1 MKTNNKCAAVR
12 LEKSKLVA
20 AIAVLAMVV
29 CAFAVLAPV
38 AEETDTTATGIVADP
53 LKDKAQVDGTLTYDE
68 TSKIYTIGS
77 AATITLKSNVEL
89 KQVRFAG
96 NYALTIASEANAVKT
111 LTVNYDFNGKTGEN
125 NIFAVSSLTLNNV
138 NLTVVQ
144 KDTGRTTG
152 PGEAEA
158 KNSVFGNMA
167 VTVDGKSIMTVT
179 CDENSNRVF
188 YNNSSTLTINGA
200 TAKVVMDQATSM
212 TVKLVMTGG
221 STLEIKNPRGTAGN
235 FYPAITNGGNSKITV
250 TDGSNSTIR
259 FYANDGSTGI
269 ASLEGVTITA
279 DCPVALYNN
288 TNNTSNAAEFYFDGS
303 TINATKV
310 VIAQSGTNENG
321 VTLKNGTFNVDAIS
335 DESISKPNKTNPPAI
350 TPVYTLDKTVF
361 KGQTAV
367 DAGVT
372 LLGTAKF
379 SAIGDSLEFAKGA
392 KLGDQGTA
400 FVISNTAGGNTN
412 SISLKA
418 TAGENGLKMVA
429 GSVEISGEIL
439 TTTALAAA
447 IDAASGDVILKNVT
461 ITNSNTT
468 STTAL
473 TIPNTVKIEGLLT
486 ISKDT
491 NVVINT
497 ADADVKGTIIAE
509 TGSDVTVATINVAAK
524 TIGEVK
530 VGSSTTT
537 GTAASMIVNDLADI
551 KAAVADG
558 RVFDLQAAGNITIS
572 EKYAFPAGFT
582 LNMGNYELIILDT
595 TFTNDGT
602 IIVDAGKLKIGND
615 TTGTTPLA
623 KPTSILV
630 NNGEIKTAGAIT
642 VNADGK
648 IENSGAISKNGGSAH
663 AVTGN
668 GTFENLTGGVVGFA
682 VNTKKVEGVSY
693 DVNMTTDITQDTVF
707 GSLQNVIIPEGQT
720 LTIQRTAVMTIMGKL
735 TVNGT
740 LNVEGELIIAGASGA
755 SMEINGTVNVT
766 AEKTPAGKLTIGK
779 TGESGVAT
787 ITSTGKLIATE
798 KATVEIDNGA
808 IIVDGTMEM
817 QNASILK
824 SSVAPAAEVTIKGH
838 EAPATGL
845 VVTSAGSLTLQGY
858 FDPAGVKVLSMGAV
872 VLDNASVTA
881 KTNGSLIVYLG
892 SKDASFVIKSTLLYG
907 GTVTVTDE
915 GLVLKD
921 YSKQTADGN
930 KRDVV
935 TSANANSIVFT
946 GATSVDYT
954 KMNGEV
960 KFVESVVAK
969 TGVDKKISYTHTIDV
984 AGTIAGVPV
993 SSTLT
998 SFENVKMTAGINGTG
1013 EQAATATNFSD
1024 FKKAVG
1030 GVTVSGDLT
1039 IGAYVAVNNNGKLA
1053 VSGNVVINDTNARQ
1067 MTNAGT
1073 GIITVSGKIA
1083 ISTADT
1089 AKIKQIANT
1098 GIISAAYY
1106 EIVTGSGTSKVTTY
1120 TYSTLEAAVPA
1131 VADASNVN
1139 TNKDIKIMGSSDY
1152 PVVVKNDLEI
1162 VKGVTVTLDRDAKLV
1177 VGASDNRDIVLTVAD
1192 GSKMTSAKNQVEV
1205 FATLTFV
1212 NKTNDATVG
1221 TISDVTVEDES
1232 KTGSR
1237 TYTNIYTSIAK
1248 SNPGDVINVTRSTD
1262 EGYLELDK
1270 NLTIPDGVTLV
1281 ASDRYD
1287 ALLLKN
1293 GVTLTID
1300 GTLVAEQAVYAEKLF
1315 GITAMNVVGEK
1326 ESSAIVVNGTMKV
1339 ASDVSFAY
1347 GNNTAATSTA
1357 YASIATNAPIA
1368 GAYYEIENY
1377 RVVSSLKIAA
1387 DSVENIQ
1394 SDITVNGP
1402 VVAGDIVFNATDDCT
1417 TIVIGYAT
1425 DVVKA
1430 PASADKVY
1438 TSLTVTS
1445 LTINGGK
1452 LFANGFLNGNVIVG
1466 EATLAASNIKNLK
1479 VADSEGM
1486 VVFGAPVNADNV
1498 LSTKASLKLTAG
1510 TAIFK
1515 TVDSVAFDS
1524 KIAFTVSNGAV
1535 AEIDNAT
1542 FTGKLTIEGTVSV
1555 KSGKTLTAGTV
1566 VVKDNGVLAVESSSS
1581 TTSEG
1586 IANVDALYVG
1596 IAKKDYYKSTSSAA
1610 AVSGPVAVA
1619 KTAYIADGTTI
1630 SEELS
1635 TALTGSTYKSTAFYV
1650 DGKIW
1655 FTAYALASLSDSEK
1669 AITVNQAPVE
1679 NAILSGWSKTKNGTV
1694 DVEKTASMKIGDN
1707 TKLYA
1712 VVVKDIYNIV
1722 IKADEGI
1729 ADVYINGQAMF
1740 YGLVADANET
1750 GYYYAYTATVSAGDY
1765 KVTYTLKN
1773 GWSGDAKLTG
1783 DNISGMSFKVSGTP
1797 ADDKPIQKVY
1807 QLSGVEK
1814 SGYVEPVTPSEDDG
1828 NDGLTITDYL
1838 LIVLVVLIVIL
1849 AVIVA
1854 MRLMRS

>member
-1 MKTNNKCAAVR
+1 MTTNNKCAAVR

-38 AEETDTTATGIVADP
+38 AEETDATATDIAAGP

-77 AATITLKSNVEL
+77 DATITLKSDVEL

-96 NYALTIASEANAVKT
+96 SYALTIASGATAVKT
-111 LTVNYDFNGKTGEN
+111 LTVNYDFNGKTEEN

-152 PGEAEA
+152 PGEAEP

-212 TVKLVMTGG
+212 TVKLVMAGG

-259 FYANDGSTGI
+259 FYATAGSGNI
-269 ASLEGVTITA
+269 ASLKGVTITA

-288 TNNTSNAAEFYFDGS
+288 TISDVATFDFEGS
-303 TINATKV
+303 TINATKI
-310 VIAQSGTNENG
+310 VIAQSKELTNG
-321 VTLKNGTFNVDAIS
+321 VTLKNGTFNVDNIS
-335 DESISKPNKTNPPAI
+335 NESISHPNKTNPPAI
-350 TPVYTLDKTVF
+350 IPVYTLDGTVF
-361 KGQTAV
+361 KGQTSV

-372 LLGTAKF
+372 LLGTASF

-392 KLGDQGTA
+392 KLGNTTGFALT
-400 FVISNTAGGNTN
+400 FSGNTAT
-412 SISLKA
+412 LAA

-439 TTTALAAA
+439 TTTELAAT
-447 IDAASGDVILKNVT
+447 IAATGGDVILKNVT
-461 ITNSNTT
+461 ITNSGTT

-473 TIPNTVKIEGLLT
+473 TIPEIVKIEGLLT

-491 NVVINT
+491 EVVINT

-509 TGSDVTVATINVAAK
+509 TGSDVTVATGVKAK
-524 TIGEVK
+524 TIGSVTVSGE
-530 VGSSTTT
+530 TEPTA
-537 GTAASMIVNDLADI
+537 GTAVSMIVNDLADI
-551 KAAVADG
+551 KAVVADG

-582 LNMGNYELIILDT
+582 LDMGSYELIILNT

-602 IIVDAGKLKIGND
+602 IIVGDGKLKIGNA
-615 TTGTTPLA
+615 TAGTAPLA

-630 NNGEIKTAGAIT
+630 NNGEIKTAGTIT

-648 IENSGAISKNGGSAH
+648 IENSGAISKNGGSSH
-663 AVTGN
+663 AVTGD

-707 GSLQNVIIPEGQT
+707 GSLQNVIVPEGQT

-798 KATVEIDNGA
+798 KATVEIVDGA
-808 IIVDGTMEM
+808 IVVDGTMEM
-817 QNASILK
+817 QNASILM
-824 SSVAPAAEVTIKGH
+824 SSVTPAAEVTVKGH
-838 EAPATGL
+838 EKPATGL

-858 FDPAGVKVLSMGAV
+858 FGDETNDVKVLNMGAV

-881 KTNGSLIVYLG
+881 KTNKNLTIYLG
-892 SKDASFVIKSTLLYG
+892 SKDASFVIKSALLYG

-915 GLVLKD
+915 RLVLKD
-921 YSKQTADGN
+921 YSKQTADDN

-935 TSANANSIVFT
+935 TSANANKIVFT
-946 GATSVDYT
+946 GATGVDYT

-969 TGVDKKISYTHTIDV
+969 TGVDKKITYTHTIDV

-993 SSTLT
+993 SSTAT
-998 SFENVKMTAGINGTG
+998 EFTGKQMTVGITGAG

-1030 GVTVSGDLT
+1030 GITVSGDLT
-1039 IGAYVAVNNNGKLA
+1039 IGAYVAVTNNGKLA
-1053 VSGNVVINDTNARQ
+1053 VSGNVVINDSNARQ

-1089 AKIKQIANT
+1089 AKIKQIANS

-1377 RVVSSLKIAA
+1377 KVVSSLKIAA

-1394 SDITVNGP
+1394 SDITINGP
-1402 VVAGDIVFNATDDCT
+1402 VVAGDIVFNATDNCT

-1425 DVVKA
+1425 DIVKA

-1452 LFANGFLNGNVIVG
+1452 LFVNGFLNGNVVAG

-1510 TAIFK
+1510 TAVFK

-1596 IAKKDYYKSTSSAA
+1596 IVKDDYYKSTSSAA

-1635 TALTGSTYKSTAFYV
+1635 TVLTGSTYKSTTFYV
-1650 DGKIW
+1650 DGKVW
-1655 FTAYALASLSDSEK
+1655 FTAYALASLSDAEK
-1669 AITVNQAPVE
+1669 AITVNKAPVE
-1679 NAILSGWSKTKNGTV
+1679 NAILSGWSKTENGAV
-1694 DVEKTASMKIGDN
+1694 DVEKTDSMKIGDN
-1707 TKLYA
+1707 AKLYA
-1712 VVVKDIYNIV
+1712 VVVKDIYNII

-1740 YGLVADANET
+1740 YGLVADGNET

-1783 DNISGMSFKVSGTP
+1783 DNVSGMSFKVSGTP

-1828 NDGLTITDYL
+1828 NDGLIVTDYL

-1849 AVIVA
+1849 AFNVS

>member
-1 MKTNNKCAAVR
+1 
-12 LEKSKLVA
+12 
-20 AIAVLAMVV
+20 
-29 CAFAVLAPV
+29 
-38 AEETDTTATGIVADP
+38 
-53 LKDKAQVDGTLTYDE
+53 
-68 TSKIYTIGS
+68 
-77 AATITLKSNVEL
+77 
-89 KQVRFAG
+89 
-96 NYALTIASEANAVKT
+96 
-111 LTVNYDFNGKTGEN
+111 
-125 NIFAVSSLTLNNV
+125 
-138 NLTVVQ
+138 
-144 KDTGRTTG
+144 
-152 PGEAEA
+152 
-158 KNSVFGNMA
+158 MA

-212 TVKLVMTGG
+212 TVKLVMTGD

-259 FYANDGSTGI
+259 FYATAGSGNI
-269 ASLEGVTITA
+269 ASLKGVTITA

-288 TNNTSNAAEFYFDGS
+288 KISDVATFDFEGS
-303 TINATKV
+303 TINATKI
-310 VIAQSGTNENG
+310 VIAQSMELTNG
-321 VTLKNGTFNVDAIS
+321 VTLKNGTFNVDNIS
-335 DESISKPNKTNPPAI
+335 NESISNPNKTNPPAI
-350 TPVYTLDKTVF
+350 IPVYTLDGTVF
-361 KGQTAV
+361 KGQTSV

-372 LLGTAKF
+372 LLGTASF

-392 KLGDQGTA
+392 KLGNTTGFALT
-400 FVISNTAGGNTN
+400 FSENTAT
-412 SISLKA
+412 LAA

-439 TTTALAAA
+439 TTTELAAT
-447 IDAASGDVILKNVT
+447 IAATGGDVVLKNVT
-461 ITNSNTT
+461 IAAGTGSNEVQ
-468 STTAL
+468 
-473 TIPNTVKIEGLLT
+473 IPSTVKIEGLLT
-486 ISKDT
+486 VNAGAKVNIQITSD
-491 NVVINT
+491 NIN
-497 ADADVKGTIIAE
+497 GTIIAE
-509 TGSDVTVATINVAAK
+509 TDSEVKVVDGVGAK
-524 TIGEVK
+524 TIGNVT
-530 VGSSTTT
+530 VGSSTESTT
-537 GTAASMIVNDLADI
+537 GTATSMIVNDLADI

-558 RVFDLQAAGNITIS
+558 RVFDLQAAGNITID

-582 LNMGNYELIILDT
+582 LDMGSYELIILNT

-602 IIVDAGKLKIGND
+602 IIVGADKLKIGNA
-615 TTGTTPLA
+615 TAGTTPLA

-648 IENSGAISKNGGSAH
+648 IENSGAISKNGGSNH
-663 AVTGN
+663 QVTGD

-766 AEKTPAGKLTIGK
+766 AEKTPAGKLTVGK

-787 ITSTGKLIATE
+787 ITSAGKLIATE
-798 KATVEIDNGA
+798 KATVEIVNGA
-808 IIVDGTMEM
+808 IVVDGTMEM
-817 QNASILK
+817 QNASTLK
-824 SSVAPAAEVTIKGH
+824 SSIVAPAAEVTVKGH

-858 FDPAGVKVLSMGAV
+858 FDPAGVKVLNMGAV

-881 KTNGSLIVYLG
+881 QTNGSLTVYLG
-892 SKDASFVIKSTLLYG
+892 SKDASFVIKSALLYG

-921 YSKQTADGN
+921 YSKQTTDGN
-930 KRDVV
+930 KRDLV
-935 TSANANSIVFT
+935 TSANIITFS
-946 GATSVDYT
+946 GATETGITYT

-969 TGVDKKISYTHTIDV
+969 TGVDKKITYTHTIDV

-998 SFENVKMTAGINGTG
+998 SFENVKMTAKINGAG
-1013 EQAATATNFSD
+1013 EQAADASANFSD

-1030 GVTVSGDLT
+1030 GITVSGDLT

-1053 VSGNVVINDTNARQ
+1053 VSGNVVINDSNARD
-1067 MTNAGT
+1067 MTNS

-1089 AKIKQIANT
+1089 TKVHKIANT

-1139 TNKDIKIMGSSDY
+1139 TNKDIKIMGSSNY

-1270 NLTIPDGVTLV
+1270 NLTIPEGVTLV

-1377 RVVSSLKIAA
+1377 KVVSSLKIAA

-1417 TIVIGYAT
+1417 TIVIEYAT

-1510 TAIFK
+1510 TAVFK

-1650 DGKIW
+1650 DGKVW

-1679 NAILSGWSKTKNGTV
+1679 NAILSGWSKTENGTV

>member
-38 AEETDTTATGIVADP
+38 AEGTDATASTIDGP
-53 LKDKAQVDGTLTYDE
+53 LKDKVQVDGTLMYDD
-68 TSKIYTIGS
+68 TSKTYTIGS
-77 AATITLKSNVEL
+77 NATITLKSDVEL
-89 KQVRFAG
+89 EQVRFAG
-96 NYALTIASEANAVKT
+96 NYALTIASEATAVKT

-152 PGEAEA
+152 PGEAEP

-188 YNNSSTLTINGA
+188 YNNNSTLTIKGA
-200 TAKVVMDQATSM
+200 TARVVMDQATSM

-235 FYPAITNGGNSKITV
+235 FYPAITAGGNSKIKV

-269 ASLEGVTITA
+269 ASLKGVTITA

-288 TNNTSNAAEFYFDGS
+288 TNNTSNATAFDFDGS
-303 TINATKV
+303 TIEAPEI
-310 VIAQSGTNENG
+310 VIAQSGENRNG
-321 VTLKNGTFNVDAIS
+321 VTLKKGTFNVDAIS
-335 DESISKPNKTNPPAI
+335 DESISNPYKTNPPAI
-350 TPVYTLDKTVF
+350 TPVYTLDETVF

-372 LLGTAKF
+372 LLGSAKF

-392 KLGDQGTA
+392 KLGDQNTA
-400 FVISNTAGGNTN
+400 LIISNTANN
-412 SISLKA
+412 SINSITLKA

-447 IDAASGDVILKNVT
+447 IDAASGDVVLKNVT

-473 TIPNTVKIEGLLT
+473 TIPDAVKIEGLLT

-497 ADADVKGTIIAE
+497 ADANVKGTIIAE
-509 TGSDVTVATINVAAK
+509 TGSVVTVQTGVDAK
-524 TIGEVK
+524 TIGK
-530 VGSSTTT
+530 VTVGTGSEPKT
-537 GTAASMIVNDLADI
+537 GTAESMIVNDLADI
-551 KAAVADG
+551 KVAVADG
-558 RVFDLQAAGNITIS
+558 RASDLKAAENITID

-582 LNMGNYELIILDT
+582 LDMNDHKLIILDT

-602 IIVDAGKLKIGND
+602 IVVKANKLEIGED
-615 TTGTTPLA
+615 TGTTPLA

-648 IENSGAISKNGGSAH
+648 IENSGAISKNGGSNH
-663 AVTGN
+663 QVTGY

-735 TVNGT
+735 TVNGI
-740 LNVEGELIIAGASGA
+740 LNIEGELIIAGASGA
-755 SMEINGTVNVT
+755 SMGINGTVNVT

-779 TGESGVAT
+779 TGQSGVAT
-787 ITSTGKLIATE
+787 VTSAGKLIATE
-798 KATVEIDNGA
+798 KATVEIVNGDGA

-824 SSVAPAAEVTIKGH
+824 SSVAPAAEVTVKGH

-845 VVTSAGSLTLQGY
+845 VITSAGSLTLQGY
-858 FDPAGVKVLSMGAV
+858 FDPAGVKVLNMGAV

-881 KTNGSLIVYLG
+881 QTNGSLTVYLG
-892 SKDASFVIKSTLLYG
+892 SKDASFVIKSALLYG

-921 YSKQTADGN
+921 YSKQTTDGN
-930 KRDVV
+930 KRDLV
-935 TSANANSIVFT
+935 TSANTITFS
-946 GATSVDYT
+946 GATETGITYT

-969 TGVDKKISYTHTIDV
+969 TGVDKKITYTHTIDV

-998 SFENVKMTAGINGTG
+998 DLDGVKMTAGINGAG
-1013 EQAATATNFSD
+1013 EQAATTTNFSD

-1030 GVTVSGDLT
+1030 GITVSGDLA
-1039 IGAYVAVNNNGKLA
+1039 IGAYVAVTNSGKLA
-1053 VSGNVVINDTNARQ
+1053 VSGNVVINDSNARD
-1067 MTNAGT
+1067 MTNS

-1089 AKIKQIANT
+1089 TKVHKIANT
-1098 GIISAAYY
+1098 RIISAAYY

-1139 TNKDIKIMGSSDY
+1139 TSKDIKVMGSSDY

-1177 VGASDNRDIVLTVAD
+1177 VGASDNRDVVLTVAD
-1192 GSKMTSAKNQVEV
+1192 GSKITSAKNQIEV
-1205 FATLTFV
+1205 FATLTFI
-1212 NKTNDATVG
+1212 NKTNDSTVG

-1270 NLTIPDGVTLV
+1270 NLTIPEGVTLV

-1377 RVVSSLKIAA
+1377 KVVSSLKIAA

-1394 SDITVNGP
+1394 GDITVNGP

-1417 TIVIGYAT
+1417 SIVIGYAT

-1452 LFANGFLNGNVIVG
+1452 LFVNGFLNGNVIVG

-1486 VVFGAPVNADNV
+1486 VVYGAPVNADNV
-1498 LSTKASLKLTAG
+1498 LATKASLKLTAG
-1510 TAIFK
+1510 TAVFK

-1555 KSGKTLTAGTV
+1555 KSGKTLAAGTV

-1596 IAKKDYYKSTSSAA
+1596 IVKDDYYKSTSSAA

-1635 TALTGSTYKSTAFYV
+1635 TVLTGSTYKSTTFYV
-1650 DGKIW
+1650 DGKVW
-1655 FTAYALASLSDSEK
+1655 FTAYALASLSDAEK
-1669 AITVNQAPVE
+1669 AITVNKAPVE
-1679 NAILSGWSKTKNGTV
+1679 NAILSGWSKTENGAV
-1694 DVEKTASMKIGDN
+1694 DVEKTSSMKIGDN
-1707 TKLYA
+1707 AKLYA
-1712 VVVKDIYNIV
+1712 VVVKDIYNVI

-1729 ADVYINGQAMF
+1729 ADVYINGQLMT
-1740 YGLVADANET
+1740 YGLVMNDNET
-1750 GYYYAYTATVSAGDY
+1750 SVYYAYTATVSAGDY

-1783 DNISGMSFKVSGTP
+1783 DNVSGMSFKVSGTP

-1828 NDGLTITDYL
+1828 NDGLTVTDYL

>member
-38 AEETDTTATGIVADP
+38 AEETDATATDIAAGP

-68 TSKIYTIGS
+68 SSKIYTIGS
-77 AATITLKSNVEL
+77 ATTITLKSDVEL

-96 NYALTIASEANAVKT
+96 SYELTIASEATAVKT
-111 LTVNYDFNGKTGEN
+111 LTVNYDFNGKIGEN

-152 PGEAEA
+152 PGEAEP
-158 KNSVFGNMA
+158 KNSVFGNMT
-167 VTVDGKSIMTVT
+167 VTVNGKSIMTVT

-188 YNNSSTLTINGA
+188 YNKSTLTINGA
-200 TAKVVMDQATSM
+200 NAKVVMDQATSM

-235 FYPAITNGGNSKITV
+235 FYPAITDGGNSKITV

-259 FYANDGSTGI
+259 FYANYDGTKA
-269 ASLEGVTITA
+269 ASLKNVIITA

-288 TNNTSNAAEFYFDGS
+288 MDSRTATFDFSES
-303 TINATKV
+303 TIEATKI
-310 VIAQSGTNENG
+310 VIAQSIDKTNG
-321 VTLKNGTFNVDAIS
+321 VTLKNGTFDVDAIS
-335 DESISKPNKTNPPAI
+335 DEPIYSKDKHTEV
-350 TPVYTLDKTVF
+350 TPVYTLNGTVF
-361 KGQTAV
+361 KGQTTI

-372 LLGTAKF
+372 LLG
-379 SAIGDSLEFAKGA
+379 SASLSATGDSLAFTKGA
-392 KLGDQGTA
+392 KLG
-400 FVISNTAGGNTN
+400 NTEGFALTFNGNTVT
-412 SISLKA
+412 LKA
-418 TAGENGLKMVA
+418 TAGENGLRMVA
-429 GSVEISGEIL
+429 GSVEVSGEIL
-439 TTTALAAA
+439 TTTELTATIAAN
-447 IDAASGDVILKNVT
+447 GDDVVLKNVT
-461 ITNSNTT
+461 ITAGTDNSIV
-468 STTAL
+468 
-473 TIPNTVKIEGLLT
+473 TIPNSVKIEGLLT
-486 ISKDT
+486 VNAGAEVDIQTEIDH
-491 NVVINT
+491 IN
-497 ADADVKGTIIAE
+497 GTIIAE
-509 TGSDVTVATINVAAK
+509 AGSKVKVTEKVVSK
-524 TIGEVK
+524 TIGSVK
-530 VGSSTTT
+530 VGTQEDATD
-537 GTAASMIVNDLADI
+537 GTAKSMIVNDLADI

-558 RVFDLQAAGNITIS
+558 RVFDLEAAGDITIG

-582 LNMGNYELIILDT
+582 LKMVSNELIILNT

-602 IIVDAGKLKIGND
+602 ILVDAGKLKIGEG
-615 TTGTTPLA
+615 TGTTPLA

-630 NNGEIKTAGAIT
+630 NNGEIKTAGTIT

-648 IENSGAISKNGGSAH
+648 IENSGAISKNGGSNH
-663 AVTGN
+663 QVTGY

-707 GSLQNVIIPEGQT
+707 GSLQNVIVPEGQT

-779 TGESGVAT
+779 ARESGVAT

-798 KATVEIDNGA
+798 KATVEIVNGA

-824 SSVAPAAEVTIKGH
+824 SSVAPAAEVTVKGH

-845 VVTSAGSLTLQGY
+845 VITSAGSLTLQGY
-858 FDPAGVKVLSMGAV
+858 FDPAGVKVLNMGAV

-881 KTNGSLIVYLG
+881 QTNGSLTVYLG
-892 SKDASFVIKSTLLYG
+892 SKDASFVIKSALLYG

-921 YSKQTADGN
+921 YSKQTTDGN
-930 KRDVV
+930 KRDLV
-935 TSANANSIVFT
+935 TSANTITFS
-946 GATSVDYT
+946 GATETGITYT

-969 TGVDKKISYTHTIDV
+969 TGVDKKITYTHTIDV

-998 SFENVKMTAGINGTG
+998 NLDGVKMTAGINGAG

-1030 GVTVSGDLT
+1030 GITVSGDLA
-1039 IGAYVAVNNNGKLA
+1039 IGAYVAVTNNGKLA
-1053 VSGNVVINDTNARQ
+1053 VSGNVVINDSNARD
-1067 MTNAGT
+1067 MTNS

-1089 AKIKQIANT
+1089 TKVHKIANT

-1139 TNKDIKIMGSSDY
+1139 TSKDIKIMGSSDY

-1177 VGASDNRDIVLTVAD
+1177 VGASDNRDITLTVAD

-1205 FATLTFV
+1205 FATLTFI
-1212 NKTNDATVG
+1212 NKTNDSTVG

-1270 NLTIPDGVTLV
+1270 NLTIPEGVTLV

-1377 RVVSSLKIAA
+1377 KVVSSLKIAA

-1417 TIVIGYAT
+1417 SIVIGYAT

-1452 LFANGFLNGNVIVG
+1452 LFVNGFLNGNVIVG

-1486 VVFGAPVNADNV
+1486 VVYGAPVNADNV
-1498 LSTKASLKLTAG
+1498 LATKASLKLTAG
-1510 TAIFK
+1510 TAVFK

-1555 KSGKTLTAGTV
+1555 KSGKTLAAGTV

-1596 IAKKDYYKSTSSAA
+1596 IVKDDYYKSTSSAA

-1635 TALTGSTYKSTAFYV
+1635 TVLTGSTYKSTTFYV
-1650 DGKIW
+1650 DGKVW
-1655 FTAYALASLSDSEK
+1655 FTAYTLASLSDAEK
-1669 AITVNQAPVE
+1669 AITVNKAPVE
-1679 NAILSGWSKTKNGTV
+1679 NAILSGWSKTENGAV
-1694 DVEKTASMKIGDN
+1694 DVEKTSSMKIGDN
-1707 TKLYA
+1707 AKLYA
-1712 VVVKDIYNIV
+1712 VVVKDIYNVI

-1729 ADVYINGQAMF
+1729 ADVYINGQLMT
-1740 YGLVADANET
+1740 YGLVMNDNET
-1750 GYYYAYTATVSAGDY
+1750 SVYYAYTATVSAGDY

-1783 DNISGMSFKVSGTP
+1783 DNVSGMSFKVSGTP

-1828 NDGLTITDYL
+1828 NDGLTVTDYL

>member
-1 MKTNNKCAAVR
+1 M
-12 LEKSKLVA
+12 
-20 AIAVLAMVV
+20 I
-29 CAFAVLAPV
+29 
-38 AEETDTTATGIVADP
+38 P
-53 LKDKAQVDGTLTYDE
+53 L
-68 TSKIYTIGS
+68 
-77 AATITLKSNVEL
+77 
-89 KQVRFAG
+89 
-96 NYALTIASEANAVKT
+96 
-111 LTVNYDFNGKTGEN
+111 
-125 NIFAVSSLTLNNV
+125 
-138 NLTVVQ
+138 
-144 KDTGRTTG
+144 
-152 PGEAEA
+152 
-158 KNSVFGNMA
+158 
-167 VTVDGKSIMTVT
+167 
-179 CDENSNRVF
+179 
-188 YNNSSTLTINGA
+188 
-200 TAKVVMDQATSM
+200 
-212 TVKLVMTGG
+212 
-221 STLEIKNPRGTAGN
+221 
-235 FYPAITNGGNSKITV
+235 
-250 TDGSNSTIR
+250 
-259 FYANDGSTGI
+259 
-269 ASLEGVTITA
+269 
-279 DCPVALYNN
+279 
-288 TNNTSNAAEFYFDGS
+288 
-303 TINATKV
+303 
-310 VIAQSGTNENG
+310 
-321 VTLKNGTFNVDAIS
+321 
-335 DESISKPNKTNPPAI
+335 
-350 TPVYTLDKTVF
+350 
-361 KGQTAV
+361 
-367 DAGVT
+367 
-372 LLGTAKF
+372 
-379 SAIGDSLEFAKGA
+379 
-392 KLGDQGTA
+392 
-400 FVISNTAGGNTN
+400 
-412 SISLKA
+412 
-418 TAGENGLKMVA
+418 
-429 GSVEISGEIL
+429 
-439 TTTALAAA
+439 
-447 IDAASGDVILKNVT
+447 
-461 ITNSNTT
+461 
-468 STTAL
+468 
-473 TIPNTVKIEGLLT
+473 
-486 ISKDT
+486 
-491 NVVINT
+491 
-497 ADADVKGTIIAE
+497 
-509 TGSDVTVATINVAAK
+509 
-524 TIGEVK
+524 
-530 VGSSTTT
+530 
-537 GTAASMIVNDLADI
+537 
-551 KAAVADG
+551 
-558 RVFDLQAAGNITIS
+558 
-572 EKYAFPAGFT
+572 
-582 LNMGNYELIILDT
+582 
-595 TFTNDGT
+595 
-602 IIVDAGKLKIGND
+602 
-615 TTGTTPLA
+615 
-623 KPTSILV
+623 
-630 NNGEIKTAGAIT
+630 
-642 VNADGK
+642 
-648 IENSGAISKNGGSAH
+648 
-663 AVTGN
+663 
-668 GTFENLTGGVVGFA
+668 
-682 VNTKKVEGVSY
+682 
-693 DVNMTTDITQDTVF
+693 
-707 GSLQNVIIPEGQT
+707 
-720 LTIQRTAVMTIMGKL
+720 
-735 TVNGT
+735 
-740 LNVEGELIIAGASGA
+740 
-755 SMEINGTVNVT
+755 
-766 AEKTPAGKLTIGK
+766 
-779 TGESGVAT
+779 
-787 ITSTGKLIATE
+787 
-798 KATVEIDNGA
+798 
-808 IIVDGTMEM
+808 
-817 QNASILK
+817 
-824 SSVAPAAEVTIKGH
+824 
-838 EAPATGL
+838 
-845 VVTSAGSLTLQGY
+845 
-858 FDPAGVKVLSMGAV
+858 
-872 VLDNASVTA
+872 
-881 KTNGSLIVYLG
+881 
-892 SKDASFVIKSTLLYG
+892 
-907 GTVTVTDE
+907 
-915 GLVLKD
+915 
-921 YSKQTADGN
+921 
-930 KRDVV
+930 
-935 TSANANSIVFT
+935 
-946 GATSVDYT
+946 
-954 KMNGEV
+954 
-960 KFVESVVAK
+960 
-969 TGVDKKISYTHTIDV
+969 
-984 AGTIAGVPV
+984 
-993 SSTLT
+993 
-998 SFENVKMTAGINGTG
+998 
-1013 EQAATATNFSD
+1013 
-1024 FKKAVG
+1024 
-1030 GVTVSGDLT
+1030 
-1039 IGAYVAVNNNGKLA
+1039 
-1053 VSGNVVINDTNARQ
+1053 
-1067 MTNAGT
+1067 
-1073 GIITVSGKIA
+1073 
-1083 ISTADT
+1083 
-1089 AKIKQIANT
+1089 IKQITNN

-1139 TNKDIKIMGSSDY
+1139 TSKDIKIMGSSDY

-1377 RVVSSLKIAA
+1377 KVVSSLKIAA

-1417 TIVIGYAT
+1417 SIVIGYAT

-1452 LFANGFLNGNVIVG
+1452 LFADGFLNGNVIVG

-1486 VVFGAPVNADNV
+1486 VVYGAPVNADNV
-1498 LSTKASLKLTAG
+1498 TAKKASLKLTAG
-1510 TAIFK
+1510 TAVFK

-1542 FTGKLTIEGTVSV
+1542 FTGELTIEGTVSV

-1650 DGKIW
+1650 DGKVW
-1655 FTAYALASLSDSEK
+1655 FTAYALASLSDAEK
-1669 AITVNQAPVE
+1669 VITVNQAPVE
-1679 NAILSGWSKTKNGTV
+1679 NAILSGWSKTENGAV
-1694 DVEKTASMKIGDN
+1694 DVEKTDSMKIGDN
-1707 TKLYA
+1707 AKLYA
-1712 VVVKDIYNIV
+1712 VVVKDIYNVV

-1783 DNISGMSFKVSGTP
+1783 DNVSGMSFKVSGTP

-1828 NDGLTITDYL
+1828 NDGLTVTDYL

>member
-1 MKTNNKCAAVR
+1 M
-12 LEKSKLVA
+12 
-20 AIAVLAMVV
+20 
-29 CAFAVLAPV
+29 
-38 AEETDTTATGIVADP
+38 
-53 LKDKAQVDGTLTYDE
+53 
-68 TSKIYTIGS
+68 
-77 AATITLKSNVEL
+77 
-89 KQVRFAG
+89 
-96 NYALTIASEANAVKT
+96 
-111 LTVNYDFNGKTGEN
+111 
-125 NIFAVSSLTLNNV
+125 
-138 NLTVVQ
+138 
-144 KDTGRTTG
+144 
-152 PGEAEA
+152 
-158 KNSVFGNMA
+158 
-167 VTVDGKSIMTVT
+167 
-179 CDENSNRVF
+179 
-188 YNNSSTLTINGA
+188 
-200 TAKVVMDQATSM
+200 
-212 TVKLVMTGG
+212 
-221 STLEIKNPRGTAGN
+221 
-235 FYPAITNGGNSKITV
+235 
-250 TDGSNSTIR
+250 
-259 FYANDGSTGI
+259 
-269 ASLEGVTITA
+269 
-279 DCPVALYNN
+279 
-288 TNNTSNAAEFYFDGS
+288 
-303 TINATKV
+303 
-310 VIAQSGTNENG
+310 
-321 VTLKNGTFNVDAIS
+321 
-335 DESISKPNKTNPPAI
+335 
-350 TPVYTLDKTVF
+350 
-361 KGQTAV
+361 
-367 DAGVT
+367 
-372 LLGTAKF
+372 
-379 SAIGDSLEFAKGA
+379 
-392 KLGDQGTA
+392 
-400 FVISNTAGGNTN
+400 
-412 SISLKA
+412 
-418 TAGENGLKMVA
+418 
-429 GSVEISGEIL
+429 
-439 TTTALAAA
+439 
-447 IDAASGDVILKNVT
+447 
-461 ITNSNTT
+461 
-468 STTAL
+468 
-473 TIPNTVKIEGLLT
+473 
-486 ISKDT
+486 
-491 NVVINT
+491 
-497 ADADVKGTIIAE
+497 
-509 TGSDVTVATINVAAK
+509 
-524 TIGEVK
+524 
-530 VGSSTTT
+530 
-537 GTAASMIVNDLADI
+537 
-551 KAAVADG
+551 
-558 RVFDLQAAGNITIS
+558 
-572 EKYAFPAGFT
+572 
-582 LNMGNYELIILDT
+582 
-595 TFTNDGT
+595 
-602 IIVDAGKLKIGND
+602 
-615 TTGTTPLA
+615 
-623 KPTSILV
+623 
-630 NNGEIKTAGAIT
+630 
-642 VNADGK
+642 
-648 IENSGAISKNGGSAH
+648 
-663 AVTGN
+663 
-668 GTFENLTGGVVGFA
+668 
-682 VNTKKVEGVSY
+682 
-693 DVNMTTDITQDTVF
+693 
-707 GSLQNVIIPEGQT
+707 
-720 LTIQRTAVMTIMGKL
+720 
-735 TVNGT
+735 
-740 LNVEGELIIAGASGA
+740 
-755 SMEINGTVNVT
+755 
-766 AEKTPAGKLTIGK
+766 
-779 TGESGVAT
+779 
-787 ITSTGKLIATE
+787 
-798 KATVEIDNGA
+798 
-808 IIVDGTMEM
+808 
-817 QNASILK
+817 
-824 SSVAPAAEVTIKGH
+824 
-838 EAPATGL
+838 
-845 VVTSAGSLTLQGY
+845 
-858 FDPAGVKVLSMGAV
+858 
-872 VLDNASVTA
+872 
-881 KTNGSLIVYLG
+881 
-892 SKDASFVIKSTLLYG
+892 IKSALLYG

-921 YSKQTADGN
+921 YSKQTTDGN
-930 KRDVV
+930 KRDLV
-935 TSANANSIVFT
+935 TSANTITFS
-946 GATSVDYT
+946 GATETGITYT

-969 TGVDKKISYTHTIDV
+969 TGVDKKITYTHTIDV

-998 SFENVKMTAGINGTG
+998 SFENVKMTAGINGAG
-1013 EQAATATNFSD
+1013 EQAAAANNFSD

-1030 GVTVSGDLT
+1030 GITVSGDLT

-1053 VSGNVVINDTNARQ
+1053 VSGNVVINDSNARD
-1067 MTNAGT
+1067 MTNS

-1089 AKIKQIANT
+1089 TKVHKIANT

-1139 TNKDIKIMGSSDY
+1139 TSKDIKIMGSSDY

-1162 VKGVTVTLDRDAKLV
+1162 VNGVTVTLDRDAKLV

-1270 NLTIPDGVTLV
+1270 NLTIPEGVTLIV
-1281 ASDRYD
+1281 SDRYD

-1510 TAIFK
+1510 TAVFK

-1555 KSGKTLTAGTV
+1555 KSGKTVTAGTV

-1650 DGKIW
+1650 DGKVW

-1679 NAILSGWSKTKNGTV
+1679 NAILSGWSKTETGTV
-1694 DVEKTASMKIGDN
+1694 DIEKTASMKIGDN

>member
-38 AEETDTTATGIVADP
+38 AEGTEAEATNIAAGP
-53 LKDKAQVDGTLTYDE
+53 LKDKALVNGTLTYDE
-68 TSKIYTIGS
+68 SSKIYTIGS
-77 AATITLKSNVEL
+77 NATITLKSDVALE
-89 KQVRFAG
+89 QVRFAG
-96 NYALTIASEANAVKT
+96 SYALTLASDANAVKT

-125 NIFAVSSLTLNNV
+125 NIFAVSSLTLDNV

-144 KDTGRTTG
+144 KDTGRTSG
-152 PGEAEA
+152 PGQAEP
-158 KNSVFGNMA
+158 KNSVFGEMT
-167 VTVDGKSIMTVT
+167 VTVGGKSIMTVT

-188 YNNSSTLTINGA
+188 YNNGSTLEINGA
-200 TAKVVMDQATSM
+200 YAKVVMDQATSM
-212 TVKLVMTGG
+212 TVKLVMTDG

-235 FYPAITNGGNSKITV
+235 FYPAITDGGNAKIIV
-250 TDGSNSTIR
+250 TDASDSTIR
-259 FYANDGSTGI
+259 FYANDRSTGI
-269 ASLEGVTITA
+269 ASLKGVTITA

-288 TNNTSNAAEFYFDGS
+288 TNNNSNVAAFDFSGS
-303 TINATKV
+303 TIKATKV
-310 VIAQSGTNENG
+310 VIAQSSTNSNG
-321 VTLKNGTFNVDAIS
+321 VTLKNGTFDVGAIS
-335 DESISKPNKTNPPAI
+335 NESISNPYVTNPPAV

-361 KGQTAV
+361 RGQTAV

-372 LLGTAKF
+372 LLGSTSF
-379 SAIGDSLEFAKGA
+379 SASGDSLAFAKGA
-392 KLGDQGTA
+392 KLGDKTNGFT
-400 FVISNTAGGNTN
+400 IKSGETNTV
-412 SISLKA
+412 SLTA
-418 TAGENGLKMVA
+418 TAGENGLRMVE

-439 TTTALAAA
+439 TTGDLKAKIDEAA
-447 IDAASGDVILKNVT
+447 GDVILKNVK
-461 ITNSNTT
+461 IAAEASNE
-468 STTAL
+468 AV
-473 TIPNTVKIEGLLT
+473 TIPNSVKIEGLLT
-486 ISKDT
+486 VNSGA
-491 NVVINT
+491 NVDIQT
-497 ADADVKGTIIAE
+497 ADENINGTIIAE
-509 TGSDVTVATINVAAK
+509 TGS
-524 TIGEVK
+524 EVK
-530 VGSSTTT
+530 VATGVDSKAIGNVKVVGSSVTEKT
-537 GTAASMIVNDLADI
+537 GSAKSMIVNDLADI

-558 RVFDLQAAGNITIS
+558 RVSDLQAAKNITIS

-582 LNMGNYELIILDT
+582 LDMGDHELIILNT
-595 TFTNDGT
+595 TFTNGGT
-602 IIVDAGKLKIGND
+602 IVVKGNKLGIGD
-615 TTGTTPLA
+615 STGDTPLA

-630 NNGEIKTAGAIT
+630 NNGEIKTAGAIN
-642 VNADGK
+642 VKADGK

-663 AVTGN
+663 AVNGN
-668 GTFENLTGGVVGFA
+668 GTFENLAGGVVGFA

-707 GSLQNVIIPEGQT
+707 GSLQNVIVPEGQT

-779 TGESGVAT
+779 PNESGVAT
-787 ITSTGKLIATE
+787 ITSAGKLIATE
-798 KATVEIDNGA
+798 KATVEISKGA
-808 IIVDGTMEM
+808 VVVDGTMEM

-838 EAPATGL
+838 EKFATGL
-845 VVTSAGSLTLQGY
+845 VITSAGSLTLQGY
-858 FDPAGVKVLSMGAV
+858 FDTTGVNVLNMGAV

-881 KTNGSLIVYLG
+881 KVNGSLTIYLG
-892 SKDASFVIKSTLLYG
+892 SKDASFVIKSALLYT

-921 YSKQTADGN
+921 YSKQTVDGD
-930 KRDVV
+930 KRDFV
-935 TSANANSIVFT
+935 TSANIIT
-946 GATSVDYT
+946 LDGATGTNITYT
-954 KMNGEV
+954 KMNGEL

-969 TGVDKKISYTHTIDV
+969 IGVDKKITYTHTIDV

-998 SFENVKMTAGINGTG
+998 SFENVKMTAEITGAG
-1013 EQAATATNFSD
+1013 EQAANTTTNFSD

-1030 GVTVSGDLT
+1030 GITVSGDLT
-1039 IGAYVAVNNNGKLA
+1039 IGAYVAVTNSGKLA
-1053 VSGNVVINDTNARQ
+1053 VSGNVVINDSNARD
-1067 MTNAGT
+1067 MTNS

-1083 ISTADT
+1083 ISTTDT
-1089 AKIKQIANT
+1089 TKVHKIANT
-1098 GIISAAYY
+1098 GTISAAYY

-1120 TYSTLEAAVPA
+1120 TYSTLETAVPA

-1139 TNKDIKIMGSSDY
+1139 TSKDIKIMGSSDY

-1162 VKGVTVTLDRDAKLV
+1162 VKDVTVTLDRDAKLV

-1205 FATLTFV
+1205 FATLTFI
-1212 NKTNDATVG
+1212 NKTNDSTVG

-1248 SNPGDVINVTRSTD
+1248 SNPGDIINVTRSTD

-1326 ESSAIVVNGTMKV
+1326 ESSAIVVNGTMKI
-1339 ASDVSFAY
+1339 ASDVNFAY

-1377 RVVSSLKIAA
+1377 KVVSSLKIAA

-1417 TIVIGYAT
+1417 SIVIGYTA

-1452 LFANGFLNGNVIVG
+1452 LFVDGFLNGNVIVG
-1466 EATLAASNIKNLK
+1466 EATLAASNVKELK

-1486 VVFGAPVNADNV
+1486 VVYGAPVNADNV
-1498 LSTKASLKLTAG
+1498 TAKKASLKLTAG
-1510 TAIFK
+1510 TAVFK
-1515 TVDSVAFDS
+1515 TVDSVVFDS
-1524 KIAFTVSNGAV
+1524 KIAFSVSNGAV

-1555 KSGKTLTAGTV
+1555 KSGKTLDAGTV

-1586 IANVDALYVG
+1586 IVSVDALYVG
-1596 IAKKDYYKSTSSAA
+1596 IVKDDYYKSTSSAA
-1610 AVSGPVAVA
+1610 AVSGPVAVD
-1619 KTAYIADGTTI
+1619 KTAYIAAGTTVG
-1630 SEELS
+1630 EELS
-1635 TALTGSTYKSTAFYV
+1635 AALTGSTYKSTAFYV
-1650 DGKIW
+1650 DGKVW
-1655 FTAYALASLSDSEK
+1655 FTAYALASLSDAEK
-1669 AITVNQAPVE
+1669 TITVNKAPVE
-1679 NAILSGWSKTKNGTV
+1679 NAILSGWSKTENGTV
-1694 DVEKTASMKIGDN
+1694 DVAKTTPMKIGDN
-1707 TKLYA
+1707 AKLHA
-1712 VVVKDIYNIV
+1712 VVIKDIYNVI

-1729 ADVYINGQAMF
+1729 ADVYINGQAMS
-1740 YGLVADANET
+1740 YGLVGNDAFE
-1750 GYYYAYTATVSAGDY
+1750 GIYYAYFATVSAGDY

-1783 DNISGMSFKVSGTP
+1783 DNVSGMSFKVSGTP

-1807 QLSGVEK
+1807 QLSGIEK